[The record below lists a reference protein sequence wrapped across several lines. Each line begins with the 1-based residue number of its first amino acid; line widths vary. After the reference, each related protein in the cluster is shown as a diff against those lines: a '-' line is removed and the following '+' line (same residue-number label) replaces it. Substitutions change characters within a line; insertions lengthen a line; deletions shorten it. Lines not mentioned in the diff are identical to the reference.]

1 MIAIRRL
8 LITMVT
14 VVIVVAGSLIA
25 SPTTAASSPVRSQV
39 ATTPMLPL
47 TDNDQALVRQSAGS
61 DLGLVTRVSGR
72 PRVIVQRTIG
82 PAGGTVRAGNG
93 AKIRVPKGVLR
104 HRAIVSISR
113 IGAGRFDY
121 HIAGAWSGRV
131 GVTLPRVPRS
141 RVAAHKIANQ
151 WLPEGRPGQRTVWV
165 SQLSLFDTIKKKA
178 KAATCF
184 YRLNK
189 VKVIECLIQKLGEK
203 VDSEIVNWI
212 AEKLGGSCI
221 AAVATSGHL
230 ALLTA
235 LLDPACV
242 GHAGEEFEFASGPQP
257 SQPSN
262 PQPPAANP
270 NPPAP
275 TPGPA
280 PAPGGIAVATTS
292 NYLVPPWRG
301 GSPLNVRR
309 APSTSAAVA
318 YTIPTGTI
326 VHVSCQTVGTPIGA
340 SGQYPGNSTWNR
352 LTDGNWIHDALTESP
367 GGMRVDLGGG
377 NFAYYSPG
385 WPRC

>member
-1 MIAIRRL
+1 MLAIRRL
-8 LITMVT
+8 LVT
-14 VVIVVAGSLIA
+14 VVATVIAVAGSLIS
-25 SPTTAASSPVRSQV
+25 SPTTAASPVRS
-39 ATTPMLPL
+39 AMTPDSVLPL
-47 TDNDQALVRQSAGS
+47 TDHDQALVTPDTRS
-61 DLGLVTRVSGR
+61 DLELVTRVSGR

-82 PAGGTVRAGNG
+82 RAGGTVRARNG
-93 AKIRVPKGVLR
+93 AKIRIPKGVLR

-184 YRLNK
+184 YRMNK
-189 VKVIECLIQKLGEK
+189 TKVIECLIQKLGEK
-203 VDSEIVNWI
+203 VDSEIVNWV
-212 AEKLGGSCI
+212 ADKLGGSCV
-221 AAVATSGHL
+221 AAVATSGHF

-235 LLDPACV
+235 LLDPVCV
-242 GHAGEEFEFASGPQP
+242 GRAGEEFEFASGPQP
-257 SQPSN
+257 SPPSN
-262 PQPPAANP
+262 PQSPAANP

-301 GSPLNVRR
+301 GSPLNVRS

-326 VHVSCQTVGTPIGA
+326 VHVSCQTAGTPIGA

-367 GGMRVDLGGG
+367 GGIRVDLGGG